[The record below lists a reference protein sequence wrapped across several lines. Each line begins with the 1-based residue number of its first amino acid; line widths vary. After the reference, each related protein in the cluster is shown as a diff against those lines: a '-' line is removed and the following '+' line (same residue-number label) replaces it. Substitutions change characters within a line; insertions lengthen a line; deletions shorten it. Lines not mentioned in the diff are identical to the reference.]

1 MGKIERP
8 SLESLVMDFAMSLTR
23 RATCKRAQFSCVVTS
38 EDMTQIYGFG
48 YNGTA
53 KGFDHND
60 CKVDQ
65 PGNCGCFVQG
75 TLVATEDGPEE
86 IQRVQ
91 EGDRI
96 LTHENRYRRVTKTFR
111 HAYRGNLVQL
121 FLDTRT
127 TNNMARRKTAT
138 TEHPFLVRRGDRVD
152 WLQASRI
159 LPGDYL
165 AVRGIDCPGCGK
177 RIPHYRK
184 FCERCFREAAQTA
197 SFRHMHSV
205 RMTRKNPMRG
215 IHKYDASR
223 AAIQQAQMQKDT
235 TAQVY
240 RELLLVKAEYEAKG
254 YRCVIVDHCVRPDI
268 VAIRNEQVVGIE
280 YDRKLWPNKAK
291 YDAHPD
297 VRRQYDDIIW
307 HGLHDATYATFNDAF
322 VWSRVSM
329 ISTKFVEQPVFNL
342 EVAEDNSYVAQNAA
356 VHNCV
361 HAEINALIKVR
372 VNDPRKVFFV
382 TGQPCVTCA
391 KAIVNSGA
399 TKVYYRSAYRSDEGL
414 EIFKRAGVE
423 VERV

>member
-8 SLESLVMDFAMSLTR
+8 SLESLIMDFAMSLTR

-53 KGFDHND
+53 KGFNHDD

-65 PGNCGCFVQG
+65 PGNCGCFVAG
-75 TLVATEDGPEE
+75 SLVTTEDGPRE
-86 IQRVQ
+86 IQRLQV
-91 EGDRI
+91 GDRV
-96 LTHENRYRRVTKTFR
+96 LSHENRYRRVTKTFR
-111 HAYRGNLVQL
+111 HTYRGNLVEL
-121 FLDTRT
+121 FLDTQT
-127 TNNMARRKTAT
+127 STNLVRRKTAT
-138 TEHPFLVRRGDRVD
+138 AEHPFLVRRDNRID
-152 WLQASRI
+152 WLEAKHV

-165 AVRGIDCPGCGK
+165 AVRAIDCPGCGK
-177 RIPHYRK
+177 RIPHYRR
-184 FCERCFREAAQTA
+184 FCERCFRESAQTA
-197 SFRHMHSV
+197 ALRHKHSL
-205 RMTRKNPMRG
+205 RMKRTNPMRG
-215 IHKYDASR
+215 IHHYDPSR
-223 AAIQQAQMQKDT
+223 AAITQAHMHKDT
-235 TAQVY
+235 TAAVY
-240 RELLLVKAEYEAKG
+240 RQLLLVEAEYEAKG

-268 VAIRNEQVVGIE
+268 VAIRNNQVVGIE
-280 YDRKLWPNKAK
+280 YDRKLWPNKGK

-297 VRRQYDDIIW
+297 VRRQYDDVFW
-307 HGLHDATYATFNDAF
+307 HGLHDATYATYNDAF

-329 ISTKFVEQPVFNL
+329 IGNKFVEQPVFNL

-414 EIFKRAGVE
+414 EVFKKAGVE